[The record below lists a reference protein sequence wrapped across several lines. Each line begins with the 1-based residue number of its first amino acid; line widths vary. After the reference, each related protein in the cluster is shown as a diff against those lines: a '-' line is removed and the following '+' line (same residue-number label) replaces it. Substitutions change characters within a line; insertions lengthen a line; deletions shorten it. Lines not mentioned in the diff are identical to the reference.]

1 MTINCNEVSHMEAAQ
16 TLLNLR
22 GFSPSL
28 SDSSQTGSE
37 SESDAPVEIPR
48 RASVITRGPLCAEP
62 LSRQPGLRGTVITP
76 SGGDKYCGPLVA
88 LGSPQRP
95 SPIIYVVDRDPMSE
109 SEKRLTPPT
118 QATTSFPPTQNM
130 SQSELRPHVCT
141 ETGCGKSYKKK
152 SHLTAHLRTHSG
164 ERPYCCTWENC
175 GKRFARSD
183 ELSRHRKVHTG
194 EKPFQCPVCLRRF
207 MRSDHLTKHA
217 RRHIHTLPKSLPS
230 WHHVMA
236 QLEEFAK
243 KCKGQEAA
251 NLRQL
256 KPKAL
261 PLAGASPQR

>member
-1 MTINCNEVSHMEAAQ
+1 MTINCFETSHMEAAQ

-22 GFSPSL
+22 GLSPSL
-28 SDSSQTGSE
+28 SDSSQISGSE
-37 SESDAPVEIPR
+37 SESEIPPAEIPR
-48 RASVITRGPLCAEP
+48 RASVITRGPLCPDP
-62 LSRQPGLRGTVITP
+62 LSHPASNRGVVISSARPNTHV
-76 SGGDKYCGPLVA
+76 CHPLEA
-88 LGSPQRP
+88 LSLGSPQRR
-95 SPIIYVVDRDPMSE
+95 SPIIYVVDQTIKEE
-109 SEKRLTPPT
+109 SRLTPPT
-118 QATTSFPPTQNM
+118 QNASPFPPTQSM
-130 SQSELRPHVCT
+130 AQSELRPHVCT
-141 ETGCGKSYKKK
+141 EKGCGKSYKKK

-194 EKPFQCPVCLRRF
+194 EKPFQCPVCMRRF

-243 KCKGQEAA
+243 KCKGQDAA

-256 KPKAL
+256 KPKV
-261 PLAGASPQR
+261 